1 MKDESN
7 IHAGQFIV
15 ILIVAVA
22 FLAMINESVVL
33 TGGDQA
39 DIGSIAFQAF
49 TGLADVY
56 SRGGQAPDLVARLNA
71 AISLDDQ
78 AKVKRE
84 NGDLAGATSLD
95 SQARAEIAQV
105 ISATP
110 AALQNADRVSTTTII
125 TAIVLI
131 PISVIVSTFVFYV
144 ALRTWKV
151 YDRLRLYE
159 MRIIEKKEAQD

>member
-7 IHAGQFIV
+7 IRARQFIV
-15 ILIVAVA
+15 ILIVAIA
-22 FLAMINESVVL
+22 FLAIINESVVL
-33 TGGDQA
+33 TVGDQA
-39 DIGSIAFQAF
+39 DVGSIAFQAF

-56 SRGGQAPDLVARLNA
+56 NRGGQAPDLVARLNV
-71 AISLDDQ
+71 AINLADQ

-84 NGDLAGATSLD
+84 NGDLAGAASLD
-95 SQARAEIAQV
+95 SQARAEIAEV

-110 AALQNADRVSTTTII
+110 AALQNADRFSTTRTI

-131 PISVIVSTFVFYV
+131 PISVIASTFVFYV
-144 ALRTWKV
+144 ALRTWKA

>member
-1 MKDESN
+1 LKGESN
-7 IHAGQFIV
+7 IHACQFVV
-15 ILIVAVA
+15 ILIVALA
-22 FLAMINESVVL
+22 FFAIMSESVVL
-33 TGGDQA
+33 TVGDQV
-39 DIGSIAFQAF
+39 DVGSIAFQAF

-56 SRGGQAPDLVARLNA
+56 NRGGQAPDLVARLNV
-71 AISLDDQ
+71 AINLAEQ

-84 NGDLAGATSLD
+84 NGDLAGAASLE
-95 SQARAEIAQV
+95 SQARAEMAEV

-110 AALQNADRVSTTTII
+110 AAQQNAVRVSTTRTI

-131 PISVIVSTFVFYV
+131 PISVIASTFVFYI
-144 ALRTWKV
+144 ALRTWKA